1 MSFAVLDFNQSVSV
15 PVTLSDFLHA
25 LYERLCTAPL
35 NRLPCYGA
43 LEVIVTLLLLLLL
56 LLLKGGT
63 QQGQQ
68 VFRII
73 SVVTHQQFDLE
84 RPNLLS

>member
-56 LLLKGGT
+56 LKGGT